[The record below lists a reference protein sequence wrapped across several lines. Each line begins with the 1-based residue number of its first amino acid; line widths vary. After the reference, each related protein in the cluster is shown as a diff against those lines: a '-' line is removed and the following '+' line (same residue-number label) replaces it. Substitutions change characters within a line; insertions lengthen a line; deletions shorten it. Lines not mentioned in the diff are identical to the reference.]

1 VFVMAKRTT
10 KRLLAVALV
19 LAVALLATH
28 AVSHWHPRA
37 YDEAHCRVCH
47 TGQAA
52 IPQAAAQLAVQTPVP
67 IATLALGEE
76 VGPDLDFAGTPSIPR
91 APPA

>member
-1 VFVMAKRTT
+1 MANKTI
-10 KRLLAVALV
+10 KRLLAVTLA
-19 LAVALLATH
+19 LAVALLAAH

-52 IPQAAAQLAVQTPVP
+52 IPQTAAQVAMQAPGPVAALAV
-67 IATLALGEE
+67 AEE
-76 VGPDLDFAGTPSIPR
+76 LRPDLDFAGTISIPR
-91 APPA
+91 APPV

>member
-1 VFVMAKRTT
+1 MAKRIS
-10 KRLLAVALV
+10 RYLLAGVLV
-19 LAVALLATH
+19 LAVFALGTH

-52 IPQAAAQLAVQTPVP
+52 IPQVAAQVAVQAPGPV
-67 IATLALGEE
+67 ATLALAQEST
-76 VGPDLDFAGTPSIPR
+76 PHLDFAGTLSIPR